1 MIMDNEPEKFEIA
14 ARILGNEV
22 FAFSISSQS
31 QRKNWIVIGT
41 IVMTLTVISMNY
53 LLPLIQY
60 VMG

>member
-22 FAFSISSQS
+22 FAFSISSLS
-31 QRKNWIVIGT
+31 PRKNWIVVGS
-41 IVMTLTVISMNY
+41 IVMFMTVISMNY
-53 LLPLIQY
+53 LLPIIQY